1 MLPNMLNVRG
11 GLELEN
17 VYYTYTL
24 IKAKQFF
31 IDFSWKL
38 EYDAKKE
45 WIDVMGQDLSA
56 NMTLSARRVNM

>member
-11 GLELEN
+11 GLELEH
-17 VYYTYTL
+17 VYYTCTL
-24 IKAKQFF
+24 IKAKQHF

-38 EYDAKKE
+38 EYDAKE